1 MPRARRTLFATAAI
15 ALAVPAASSAQPIDA
30 QLQGTFTLS
39 GRVTAA
45 AGVHGE
51 HVGQAVSRTWTFTP
65 VCSIGICATVTLVR
79 QRAGGTDTLKLHRH
93 GTGNYDGRGRFYAP
107 LQCGRRVYQHGEAV
121 PFTVTVRITAATQTT
136 AGPVASAITA
146 TYTNLKRT
154 NLTPC
159 VVPPSHDAAVYSGV
173 LSSQSPAGT

>member
-1 MPRARRTLFATAAI
+1 MERARRTLFATAAI
-15 ALAVPAASSAQPIDA
+15 ALLAPAASAAQPIDE
-30 QLQGTFTLS
+30 QLQGTFALS
-39 GRVTAA
+39 GRVTVA

-65 VCSIGICATVTLVR
+65 VCSIGVCARVRLVR

-93 GTGNYDGRGRFYAP
+93 GTGNYVGSGRFYAP
-107 LQCGRRVYQHGEAV
+107 LQCGGRVYQRGEAV

-136 AGPVASAITA
+136 AGPVASAIKA
-146 TYTNLKRT
+146 TYTNLTRT

-159 VVPPSHDAAVYSGV
+159 VVLPSHDAAVYSGV